1 MSTKDNSSKK
11 IFVVDDD
18 PGILEVITIIL
29 SDKGYI
35 VTSISDGQQLFKELK
50 KQTPDLLFLDIW
62 ISGSDGREI
71 TKKLKSDAETKDIPI
86 VIVSALN
93 ETEKI
98 AKDIG
103 ADGFLE
109 KPFDID
115 KLLDIVGK
123 F

>member
-1 MSTKDNSSKK
+1 MKK
-11 IFVVDDD
+11 NNKAEKTIFVVDDD

-29 SDKGYI
+29 TDRGYS
-35 VTSISDGQQLFKELK
+35 VVSISEANMLFEELK
-50 KQTPDLLFLDIW
+50 KQKPDLMFLDVW
-62 ISGSDGREI
+62 ISGSDGRDI
-71 TKKLKSDAETKDIPI
+71 TRKLKSDKSTKDIPI
-86 VIVSALN
+86 VIISALN

-98 AKDIG
+98 AKEVG

-115 KLLDIVGK
+115 KLLDTVNK